1 LVSYFDFYDIIL
13 LSCAV
18 TKGRYV
24 IEDLILRH
32 EVSEKLKEI
41 GEADILVGI
50 PSFNNADTIG
60 HVVRA
65 VQAGFAKYFP
75 DRKAILINSD
85 GGSTD
90 STHEIVEKTVIDD
103 FQPLLIDQRQNIL
116 SKIVT
121 PYHGIPGKG
130 SAFRTIFQVA
140 KELGV
145 KACAVVDSDLRSIT
159 PEWIDLL
166 IGPVLNRGFDFVTPY
181 YLRHKYDGTITNS
194 IIYPVTRALYGRHI
208 RQPIGGD
215 FGFSG
220 KLAEFYL
227 TKDVWDSDVA
237 RFGIDIW
244 MTTTAVANDF
254 KVCQSFLG
262 AKIHAAKDPSS
273 DLSAMLTQVVS
284 ALFMLME
291 EYYDKWKE
299 VRSTDPV
306 PLFGFEFSV
315 GLEPVHVNVDRMIG
329 MFDLGVKELSDL
341 LNHILQIDHMKE
353 LVNISD
359 SDPFTFP
366 DELWAGIIYDYAV
379 ACHKKVMSVQHILK
393 TLTPLY
399 LGKVASLVRE
409 MSESNAHE
417 VEQRLDALC
426 VAFEKKKPYLI
437 QQWD

>member
-1 LVSYFDFYDIIL
+1 VR
-13 LSCAV
+13 CE
-18 TKGRYV
+18 
-24 IEDLILRH
+24 IEDAILRE
-32 EVSEKLKEI
+32 EVSTRLGEI

-75 DRKAILINSD
+75 DKKAILINSD
-85 GGSTD
+85 GGSSDGTND
-90 STHEIVEKTVIDD
+90 IVEKTVIED
-103 FQPLLIDQRQNIL
+103 FQPLLIDERQSIL
-116 SKIVT
+116 SKIST

-140 KELGV
+140 KQLGV

-166 IGPVLNRGFDFVTPY
+166 IRPVLTGKFDFVAPY

-194 IIYPVTRALYGRHI
+194 IVYPVTRALYGKHI

-227 TKDVWDSDVA
+227 EKDVWGSDVA

-254 KVCQSFLG
+254 RVCQSFLG

-284 ALFMLME
+284 SLFMLME
-291 EYYDKWKE
+291 EYKDKWQNVK
-299 VRSTDPV
+299 VTDPV
-306 PLFGFEFSV
+306 PLFGFQFSV
-315 GLEPVHVNVDRMIG
+315 GLEPLYVNTERMIN
-329 MFDLGVKELSDL
+329 MFNLGISELRDL
-341 LNHILQIDHMKE
+341 LNEILSAGILKE
-353 LVNISD
+353 LIEIPLMEKFHFSD
-359 SDPFTFP
+359 D
-366 DELWAGIIYDYAV
+366 LWVHVIYDYAI
-379 ACHKKVMSVQHILK
+379 ACHKKVMNIEHILK

-399 LGKVASLVRE
+399 LGKVASLVME
-409 MSESNAHE
+409 MADSNAHQ
-417 VEQRLDALC
+417 VEERLESLC
-426 VAFEKKKPYLI
+426 ISFEKYKPYLI
-437 QQWD
+437 DKWD

>member
-1 LVSYFDFYDIIL
+1 MESV
-13 LSCAV
+13 
-18 TKGRYV
+18 
-24 IEDLILRH
+24 ILRD

-75 DRKAILINSD
+75 DKKAILINSD

-90 STHEIVEKTVIDD
+90 GTHEIVEKTVIDD
-103 FQPLLIDQRQNIL
+103 FQPLLIDRRQSLL

-130 SAFRTIFQVA
+130 SAFRTIFQIA
-140 KELGV
+140 KELRV

-166 IGPVLNRGFDFVTPY
+166 IRPVLSRDFDFVTPY

-194 IIYPVTRALYGRHI
+194 IIYPVTRSLYGKHI

-227 TKDVWDSDVA
+227 TKDVWESDVA

-262 AKIHAAKDPSS
+262 AKIHAAKDPSA

-291 EYYDKWKE
+291 EYPDKWKE

-329 MFDLGVKELSDL
+329 MFDLGIKELSAL
-341 LNHILQIDHMKE
+341 LTDILSMDSMKE
-353 LVNISD
+353 LIETSTSN
-359 SDPFTFP
+359 PFTFT
-366 DELWAGIIYDYAV
+366 DELWARIIYDYAI
-379 ACHKKVMSVQHILK
+379 ACHKKVMSLEHILK

-399 LGKVASLVRE
+399 LGKVASLV
-409 MSESNAHE
+409 MDMAESNALE
-417 VEQRLDALC
+417 VENRLERLC
-426 VAFEKKKPYLI
+426 TAFEKLKPYLI
-437 QQWD
+437 EHWE

>member
-1 LVSYFDFYDIIL
+1 M
-13 LSCAV
+13 
-18 TKGRYV
+18 
-24 IEDLILRH
+24 
-32 EVSEKLKEI
+32 
-41 GEADILVGI
+41 
-50 PSFNNADTIG
+50 
-60 HVVRA
+60 
-65 VQAGFAKYFP
+65 QAGFAKYFP
-75 DRKAILINSD
+75 DQKAILINSD

-90 STHEIVEKTVIDD
+90 GTHEIVDKTAIDD
-103 FQPLLIDQRQNIL
+103 FQPLLIDQRQSLL

-140 KELGV
+140 KELKV
-145 KACAVVDSDLRSIT
+145 KACAVVDSDLGSIT

-166 IGPVLNRGFDFVTPY
+166 ISPVLERNFDFVTPY

-194 IIYPVTRALYGRHI
+194 IIYPVTRALYGKHI

-227 TKDVWDSDVA
+227 TKDVWESDVA

-291 EYYDKWKE
+291 EYSERWK
-299 VRSTDPV
+299 VVKSTDPV

-315 GLEPVHVNVDRMIG
+315 GLEPINVNIDRMIG
-329 MFDLGVKELSDL
+329 MFELGVKELSDL
-341 LNHILQIDHMKE
+341 LNEILSLDIMKE
-353 LVNISD
+353 LVETASSD
-359 SDPFTFP
+359 HFVFT
-366 DELWAGIIYDYAV
+366 DDLWARIIYDYAL
-379 ACHKKVMSVQHILK
+379 ACHRKVMSVEHILK

-399 LGKVASLVRE
+399 LGKVASLIQD
-409 MSESNAHE
+409 MADSNAYE
-417 VEQRLDALC
+417 VEKRLEDLC
-426 VAFEKKKPYLI
+426 TAFEKLKPYLI
-437 QQWD
+437 ERWD

>member
-1 LVSYFDFYDIIL
+1 M
-13 LSCAV
+13 
-18 TKGRYV
+18 
-24 IEDLILRH
+24 
-32 EVSEKLKEI
+32 
-41 GEADILVGI
+41 
-50 PSFNNADTIG
+50 
-60 HVVRA
+60 
-65 VQAGFAKYFP
+65 
-75 DRKAILINSD
+75 
-85 GGSTD
+85 
-90 STHEIVEKTVIDD
+90 
-103 FQPLLIDQRQNIL
+103 L

-159 PEWIDLL
+159 PEWVDLL
-166 IGPVLNRGFDFVTPY
+166 IRPVLNRGFDFVTPY

-227 TKDVWDSDVA
+227 TKDVWESDVA

-291 EYYDKWKE
+291 EYSDNWKE
-299 VRSTDPV
+299 VKSTEPV

-315 GLEPVHVNVDRMIG
+315 GLEPVNVNVERMIG

-341 LNHILQIDHMKE
+341 LNDILSVDSMKE
-353 LVNISD
+353 LLKTAS
-359 SDPFTFP
+359 SDPFVFT
-366 DELWAGIIYDYAV
+366 DDLWARIIYDYAL
-379 ACHKKVMSVQHILK
+379 ACHRKVMSADHILK

-399 LGKVASLVRE
+399 LGKVASLVHD
-409 MSESNAHE
+409 MAESNAHE
-417 VEQRLDALC
+417 VEERLETLC
-426 VAFEKKKPYLI
+426 LAFEKTKPYLI
-437 QQWD
+437 ERWD

>member
-1 LVSYFDFYDIIL
+1 M
-13 LSCAV
+13 
-18 TKGRYV
+18 
-24 IEDLILRH
+24 IESVILRD
-32 EVSEKLKEI
+32 EVSEKLTEI

-75 DRKAILINSD
+75 DKKAILINSD

-90 STHEIVEKTVIDD
+90 GTHEIVEKTVIDD
-103 FQPLLIDQRQNIL
+103 FQPLLIDRRQSLL

-130 SAFRTIFQVA
+130 SAFRTIFQIA
-140 KELGV
+140 KELRV

-166 IGPVLNRGFDFVTPY
+166 IRPVLSRDFDFVTPY

-194 IIYPVTRALYGRHI
+194 IIYPVTRSLYGKHI

-227 TKDVWDSDVA
+227 TKDVWESDVA

-262 AKIHAAKDPSS
+262 AKIHAAKDPSA

-291 EYYDKWKE
+291 EYPDKWKE

-329 MFDLGVKELSDL
+329 MFDLGIKELSDL
-341 LNHILQIDHMKE
+341 LTDILSMDSMKE
-353 LVNISD
+353 LIETSTSN
-359 SDPFTFP
+359 PFTFT
-366 DELWAGIIYDYAV
+366 DELWARIIYDYAI
-379 ACHKKVMSVQHILK
+379 ACHKKVMSLEHILK

-399 LGKVASLVRE
+399 LGKVASLVKD
-409 MSESNAHE
+409 MAESNALE
-417 VEQRLDALC
+417 VENRLERLC
-426 VAFEKKKPYLI
+426 TAFEKLKPYLI
-437 QQWD
+437 EHWD

>member
-1 LVSYFDFYDIIL
+1 
-13 LSCAV
+13 
-18 TKGRYV
+18 
-24 IEDLILRH
+24 
-32 EVSEKLKEI
+32 
-41 GEADILVGI
+41 
-50 PSFNNADTIG
+50 
-60 HVVRA
+60 VVRA

-75 DRKAILINSD
+75 DKKAILINSD

-90 STHEIVEKTVIDD
+90 GTHEIVEKTVIDD
-103 FQPLLIDQRQNIL
+103 FQPLLIDRRQSLL

-130 SAFRTIFQVA
+130 SAFRTIFQIA
-140 KELGV
+140 KELRV

-166 IGPVLNRGFDFVTPY
+166 IRPVLSRDFDFVTPY

-194 IIYPVTRALYGRHI
+194 IIYPVTRSLYGKHI

-227 TKDVWDSDVA
+227 TKDVWESDVA

-262 AKIHAAKDPSS
+262 AKIHAAKDPSA

-291 EYYDKWKE
+291 EYPDKWKE

-329 MFDLGVKELSDL
+329 MFDLGIKELSAL
-341 LNHILQIDHMKE
+341 LTDILSMDSMKE
-353 LVNISD
+353 LIETSTSN
-359 SDPFTFP
+359 PFTFT
-366 DELWAGIIYDYAV
+366 DELWARIIYDYAI
-379 ACHKKVMSVQHILK
+379 ACHKKVMSLEHILK

-399 LGKVASLVRE
+399 LGKVASLV
-409 MSESNAHE
+409 MDMAESNALE
-417 VEQRLDALC
+417 VENRLERLC
-426 VAFEKKKPYLI
+426 TAFEKLKPYLI
-437 QQWD
+437 EHWE